1 MTPAVYARPR
11 RELPSIRIVQV
22 VHAIDDGST
31 AEARA
36 LAKSVVARLL
46 DSGNPALQVKEP
58 GGNGPDRQQARCRKA
73 PCLFRL
79 GECRVASKTEPSVSC
94 H

>member
-11 RELPSIRIVQV
+11 RELLSIRIVQV

-46 DSGNPALQVKEP
+46 DSGNPRPAGQ
-58 GGNGPDRQQARCRKA
+58 GTGRQRAGSTTSSMQK
-73 PCLFRL
+73 
-79 GECRVASKTEPSVSC
+79 SSVPFSTR
-94 H
+94 